1 MKVRVEIRDPN
12 PPAVTARLLVQAL
25 MEVNWTKVEQALRE
39 AKRRLEASANH
50 LMLLYSSKEEQS

>member
-25 MEVNWTKVEQALRE
+25 MEVNWAKVERALRE
-39 AKRRLEASANH
+39 
-50 LMLLYSSKEEQS
+50 EEP